1 MQRAAKE
8 PLSPERIEVAALEL
22 IEAEGMA
29 GFSTRKLA
37 GMLGREAMSIYHYF
51 PSKEHLLDALV
62 DRVMGSELTVL
73 DPTVR
78 DWRRALEGSAQEW
91 RRMGAKHPHFFGYL
105 VNHRLN
111 TPTALRWLNS
121 LLGLFQTVSPSEEL
135 AVRSFRALGYFLA
148 GAVLDE
154 TAGYARGPS
163 TVAPVPDAVMAAE
176 YPFVVKAG
184 RWFREDQWDATFE
197 LGLAAH
203 LDAFEAGVKASSF

>member
-8 PLSPERIEVAALEL
+8 PLSLERIELAALEL
-22 IEAEGMA
+22 IEAESMA

-37 GMLGREAMSIYHYF
+37 ALLGREAMSIYHYF

-62 DRVMGSELTVL
+62 DRVIGEDLTVL
-73 DPTVR
+73 DPTSR
-78 DWRRALEGSAQEW
+78 DWRSVVEGSAREW
-91 RRMGAKHPHFFGYL
+91 RRMGARRPHFFGFL

-121 LLGLFQTVSPSEEL
+121 LLGVFIAAAGSEEH
-135 AVRSFRALGYFLA
+135 AVRSFRALGYYLG

-163 TVAPVPDAVMAAE
+163 TVAPVPDEVMAQN

-184 RWFREDQWDATFE
+184 TWFRPEQWDGTFE

-203 LDAFEAGVKASSF
+203 LDAFERGIKRATS